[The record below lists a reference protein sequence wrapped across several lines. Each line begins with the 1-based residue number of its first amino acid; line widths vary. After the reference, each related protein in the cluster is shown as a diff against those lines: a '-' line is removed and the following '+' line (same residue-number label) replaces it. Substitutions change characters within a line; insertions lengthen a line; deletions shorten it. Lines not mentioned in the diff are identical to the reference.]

1 MYVANFFRS
10 TYQNKMLRW
19 VVRWY
24 FKHQQKTQK
33 RLQEAF
39 RRSMELH
46 ATSHK
51 FIQIDGTTT
60 ICVQQDAQRPDAVR
74 VSNDAC
80 KFWKDV

>member
-1 MYVANFFRS
+1 MGRKMVLQTPTKN
-10 TYQNKMLRW
+10 TNKR
-19 VVRWY
+19 
-24 FKHQQKTQK
+24 K
-33 RLQEAF
+33 RLQETF

-60 ICVQQDAQRPDAVR
+60 ICVQQDAQRPDAMR

-80 KFWKDV
+80 KFWKNV